1 MSTAAL
7 ELLIVLKDEASAK
20 LGTITSSLGGVGNAA
35 LDVAG
40 GGLVAL
46 GAGLATAVDA
56 AGEFEAGMNNF
67 ASVAGG
73 ALAQAGFSLDDVKAK
88 ALDLGAVTQF
98 SAAQAQDAMINLA
111 KGGVPVADIMGQ
123 ATDAT
128 LALAAAGSLE
138 LGPAADIVSKQLGV
152 WGETGV
158 TAAQVADQLAQAA
171 NASTVDVDELAM
183 GLANVSGT
191 AKVAGVDF
199 GDLTQTMAL
208 IAPGFSSAAD
218 AGTSLKTMISRLQP
232 ETKPAIAAMTELGLY
247 TKETGS
253 VFYDAQGNF
262 IGMEAAAQKLHDATA
277 GLSEAQRVQA
287 FNTIF
292 GSDAIRAAAAIANAG
307 GDGFRNMG
315 DAMLAAGSAAEQS
328 AIKQQGFAF
337 AFDSMKGTIETLQI
351 VIGSAL
357 LPVLTSLI
365 GTMTDG
371 INGVLAFAQG
381 ILSANDPLAALVT
394 AVTAAVPGFAE
405 VVAAA
410 QQVWPVLQQVATA
423 AQPLIDM
430 LGANLVPI
438 LGAVATVLGGAM
450 LIALGGIV
458 AGFVAAVAP
467 IAALVAGL
475 ALLYAAFT
483 SNFMGIQTIVTSVLG
498 AVLSIVMSVG
508 SQIVSFWTANGASI
522 MASAQAAWS
531 GLQALVSSALA
542 GVMAVVSAIG
552 GQIAAFWSANGA

>member
-35 LDVAG
+35 LAVAG

-191 AKVAGVDF
+191 AKVAGVD
-199 GDLTQTMAL
+199 L
-208 IAPGFSSAAD
+208 
-218 AGTSLKTMISRLQP
+218 
-232 ETKPAIAAMTELGLY
+232 
-247 TKETGS
+247 
-253 VFYDAQGNF
+253 
-262 IGMEAAAQKLHDATA
+262 AT
-277 GLSEAQRVQA
+277 
-287 FNTIF
+287 
-292 GSDAIRAAAAIANAG
+292 
-307 GDGFRNMG
+307 
-315 DAMLAAGSAAEQS
+315 
-328 AIKQQGFAF
+328 
-337 AFDSMKGTIETLQI
+337 
-351 VIGSAL
+351 
-357 LPVLTSLI
+357 
-365 GTMTDG
+365 
-371 INGVLAFAQG
+371 
-381 ILSANDPLAALVT
+381 
-394 AVTAAVPGFAE
+394 
-405 VVAAA
+405 
-410 QQVWPVLQQVATA
+410 
-423 AQPLIDM
+423 
-430 LGANLVPI
+430 
-438 LGAVATVLGGAM
+438 
-450 LIALGGIV
+450 
-458 AGFVAAVAP
+458 
-467 IAALVAGL
+467 
-475 ALLYAAFT
+475 
-483 SNFMGIQTIVTSVLG
+483 
-498 AVLSIVMSVG
+498 
-508 SQIVSFWTANGASI
+508 
-522 MASAQAAWS
+522 
-531 GLQALVSSALA
+531 
-542 GVMAVVSAIG
+542 
-552 GQIAAFWSANGA
+552 